1 MDSIPATGSRAT
13 ADTNAALRTQADALV
28 KEKAAEDFDKFLL
41 LMTEQLRQ
49 QDPLNPADA
58 TEFVA
63 QLATFSSV
71 EQSIKSNEKLDRLI
85 AATTGMADRST
96 TALIGKTVESATGQ
110 IAASGEA
117 VGFVYEPVGDATR
130 IVAQVRDSS
139 SGGLLRELPLD
150 TGSGRQH
157 AVWDGRDQD
166 GNPIAVG
173 RQIIEVLQ
181 YRGKDL
187 LQHQPATTESKV
199 TEIRMDS
206 AGARLVLE
214 NGGVL
219 NPADVQ
225 AIKAGG

>member
-1 MDSIPATGSRAT
+1 MDSIPATGTRAA

-28 KEKAAEDFDKFLL
+28 KEKSAEDFDKFLL

-85 AATTGMADRST
+85 AATTGIADRST
-96 TALIGKTVESATGQ
+96 TALIGKTVESGTGQ
-110 IAASGEA
+110 VAAAGQP
-117 VGFVYEPVGDATR
+117 VDFVYHPVGDATR
-130 IVAQVRDSS
+130 VVAQVRD
-139 SGGLLRELPLD
+139 GNDRLLRELPLG
-150 TGSGRQH
+150 TASGRQQ

-166 GNPIAVG
+166 GNPVASG
-173 RQIIEVLQ
+173 RQVIEVLQ
-181 YRGKDL
+181 YRGEDL
-187 LQHQPATTESKV
+187 LQHEPAITESKV